1 MQLPVHLKHR
11 PILTV
16 ENHDHNDGKY
26 APHSDAKGLSLGL
39 AQWMNPRI
47 GQDISAKMWRYT
59 GNRWSRQ
66 SEELPIHRVLDLSI
80 LICEMKIHLNNQDQE
95 PLEKEIDLGLNQYM
109 KIKKCSNNEQFQEDK
124 ETFAQVFQQDKHL
137 EGRLTALRKSLEKAG
152 Y

>member
-1 MQLPVHLKHR
+1 MKLPVHLKHR
-11 PILTV
+11 PIIVV

-39 AQWMNPRI
+39 AQWMNSRN
-47 GQDISAKMWRYT
+47 GQDISAKIWRHT

-95 PLEKEIDLGLNQYM
+95 PFEKEINLRLNQCM
-109 KIKKCSNNEQFQEDK
+109 KIEELSNGEQFQKDI
-124 ETFAQVFQQDKHL
+124 ETFARVFQQDKYL
-137 EGRLTALRKSLEKAG
+137 EGRLTALRKSLEEAG